1 MSQITVT
8 NIQGQT
14 SGGNANKVII
24 TSGHTLEVTSNSTVG
39 GNSTITGSLTAP
51 DIRATAIKSPTGNAS
66 TTIANDGKVTFNSSV
81 EQSGSTL
88 PQLGMFKILDATIGS
103 AVAAYNIDSTYI
115 NSTYN
120 TYHLYANLH
129 PSGDGPDLLG
139 RFIVGG
145 SVDTGTNYGYEGNPA
160 DGGAHFT
167 SDSSSSLR
175 FNRYGIGNDTGEG
188 ISIFGVMTNV
198 NSTVFPCGLVGAAN
212 SYGTGG
218 HHFYNDFGTA
228 YKSSSASNVVN
239 GLSLFFDSSSNIEFG
254 NIQLYGIK

>member
-88 PQLGMFKILDATIGS
+88 PQLGMFKLLDTTISS
-103 AVAAYNIDSTYI
+103 AVSEFDITSTHI
-115 NSTYN
+115 NSTYDD
-120 TYHLYANLH
+120 Y
-129 PSGDGPDLLG
+129 
-139 RFIVGG
+139 FCI
-145 SVDTGTNYGYEGNPA
+145 
-160 DGGAHFT
+160 
-167 SDSSSSLR
+167 
-175 FNRYGIGNDTGEG
+175 FNK
-188 ISIFGVMTNV
+188 
-198 NSTVFPCGLVGAAN
+198 
-212 SYGTGG
+212 SYCKI
-218 HHFYNDFGTA
+218 DF
-228 YKSSSASNVVN
+228 
-239 GLSLFFDSSSNIEFG
+239 
-254 NIQLYGIK
+254 